1 MMGLFEAEGG
11 ETMKVEVLYME
22 GCRFWKQALEDVQT
36 VLRSKGIEAQVVTTP
51 VQSPAHANEAQFLGS
66 PTVRINDV
74 DIEWD
79 IPEDGPYGL
88 KPRTYSVEGMDLSSP
103 PREWIDAAIDALR

>member
-1 MMGLFEAEGG
+1 
-11 ETMKVEVLYME
+11 MKVEILYMN
-22 GCRFWKQALEDVQT
+22 GCRFWRQALEDVLT
-36 VLRSKGIEAQVVTTP
+36 VLRSKGIEAQVITTL
-51 VQSPAHANEAQFLGS
+51 VKSATHANQVRFLGS
-66 PTVRINDV
+66 PTIRINDV

-88 KPRTYSVEGMDLSSP
+88 KPRTYSVEGMEFTSP